1 MPSKAQIR
9 EDHKALRQSLSA
21 TQRAALSAKIR
32 ARIMDWMGDRP
43 EIRHVHLFLP
53 IERMGEVDTFPLFT
67 QLKEKGYNL
76 YTSALDQKGNRLFTL
91 DITTVSQFEPDSW
104 GIPQPLGAKSTSP
117 DRIQL
122 VLVPLLAYDRVG
134 HRLGYG
140 KGYYDGFIGSLS
152 QPVFKVGLSFF
163 EPVPALPAEAHDV
176 RLDYCITP
184 QNTYMFSRK

>member
-1 MPSKAQIR
+1 MLSKAQIR
-9 EDHKALRQSLSA
+9 EDHKALRQSLSPS
-21 TQRAALSAKIR
+21 QRAALSAKIR
-32 ARIMDWMGDRP
+32 ARIMDWLGERP
-43 EIRHVHLFLP
+43 EIWHVHLFLP

-67 QLKEKGYNL
+67 QLKEKGYTV
-76 YTSALDQKGNRLFTL
+76 YTSALDQDGNRLFTL

-140 KGYYDGFIGSLS
+140 KGYYDGFLGSLS

-163 EPVPALPAEAHDV
+163 EPVPAIPAEAHDV
-176 RLDYCITP
+176 RLDFCVSPSKTHTF
-184 QNTYMFSRK
+184 QA